1 MRPSCRSPPCPG
13 SVSPARSIVAV
24 GFRSTSCAGR
34 TLADE
39 PMLGWPLTKL
49 PARETSDKTLPCR
62 GLDSG
67 AAGATKALV
76 ARVTAGRKPPW
87 WDPGMV
93 ARVMGPGLGGR
104 GGIPR
109 PAAGP
114 RPSLARVASTTTSR
128 SPCSRVLSSF
138 AQPGDPDREH
148 FLAARASPKAA
159 FLGSITIPRSNPK
172 DGEGPSA
179 RKINVVES
187 SPSTYSEC
195 DGDGEGEGVA
205 EVSS

>member
-76 ARVTAGRKPPW
+76 ARVTAGRKLPW
-87 WDPGMV
+87 WDPGMMV

-104 GGIPR
+104 GGMGGAAPR
-109 PAAGP
+109 A
-114 RPSLARVASTTTSR
+114 PSLASVASTTASR

-138 AQPGDPDREH
+138 AQPGDLDREQS
-148 FLAARASPKAA
+148 LAARASPKAA
-159 FLGSITIPRSNPK
+159 FLGSTPIPRSNSK
-172 DGEGPSA
+172 DEGGTDCAES
-179 RKINVVES
+179 VVES
-187 SPSTYSEC
+187 SPST
-195 DGDGEGEGVA
+195 
-205 EVSS
+205 